1 MNCSRVTLLSR
12 RSCANCSGVMFR
24 DRMAPSSSSL
34 PPQPPQRRRPR
45 PAIAGPPPLHRSAGS
60 RGEAAGPDPARRSG
74 GGGSQSRKLDT
85 TAPAPH
91 RTGQAAA
98 ARNLHRLLWPA
109 GALGGGGQQPISA
122 QRKPAPTPPHHC
134 GAWRPLNGF
143 LPREGGLPKARAVPR
158 LRRRAAPLTA
168 LPRQP
173 LRNPSFAAG
182 ACSAEARN
190 AQGGSWNYRAQPL
203 LTFWSG
209 REGNKRDGVAGACT
223 YAWGETRAT
232 RCVSRCR
239 WSVPSPNEAAGSFFL
254 PL

>member
-109 GALGGGGQQPISA
+109 GALGGGATANQRAA
-122 QRKPAPTPPHHC
+122 QARPDPTPPLWSVT
-134 GAWRPLNGF
+134 AVKRLSA
-143 LPREGGLPKARAVPR
+143 PRGGSPK
-158 LRRRAAPLTA
+158 
-168 LPRQP
+168 
-173 LRNPSFAAG
+173 G
-182 ACSAEARN
+182 ACCSAPEAARG
-190 AQGGSWNYRAQPL
+190 APHSPAPPTPPQPIVRGGRLLSGGSKCP
-203 LTFWSG
+203 
-209 REGNKRDGVAGACT
+209 
-223 YAWGETRAT
+223 
-232 RCVSRCR
+232 R
-239 WSVPSPNEAAGSFFL
+239 WELKLPSSASPHVLIRPRGK
-254 PL
+254 